1 MRISFGDRLQS
12 TLNQLT
18 QRSSTFKK
26 WWDEPTGKGGLSR
39 KEQFHQIQQERPK
52 VVQSILDYLDKY
64 LKKPLSQRHIQTLNT
79 ASAKKT
85 EDAMPE
91 GSLSK
96 VVKELDA
103 VLKAY
108 STKPLPRPP
117 SQPFPKAI
125 QVPPLPPKL
134 PHKPLPTAPTKPVP
148 PVPLSEEEMEINIAS
163 LKEHLE
169 DVPQPDISTFQKAQV
184 PSQARERSNLPL
196 AGQRTVKPQRP
207 LPPVPDE
214 KKPPVPPT
222 APAST
227 AKPRP
232 MAPPRRKAPMRPDKN
247 LSAPVAGPSIPVS
260 KPPAQP
266 VNGPSEAHNQ
276 DISRM
281 MQALVKMRMDKAVLR
296 DILLGDKGTLS
307 SNPERQLRGMR
318 ILQERGI
325 IDKNVSQLP
334 ALDSFA
340 REKTIELLGLLDDN
354 ERKLQANVDGWYE
367 KHGGGIQF

>member
-1 MRISFGDRLQS
+1 
-12 TLNQLT
+12 
-18 QRSSTFKK
+18 
-26 WWDEPTGKGGLSR
+26 
-39 KEQFHQIQQERPK
+39 
-52 VVQSILDYLDKY
+52 
-64 LKKPLSQRHIQTLNT
+64 
-79 ASAKKT
+79 
-85 EDAMPE
+85 MPE

-125 QVPPLPPKL
+125 QVPPLPPKP

-148 PVPLSEEEMEINIAS
+148 PVPLSEEEMAKNIAS
-163 LKEHLE
+163 FKQHLE
-169 DVPQPDISTFQKAQV
+169 DVPQPDINIFQKAQV
-184 PSQARERSNLPL
+184 PSQANARANLHL

-207 LPPVPDE
+207 LPPVPEDQ
-214 KKPPVPPT
+214 KL
-222 APAST
+222 PAQ
-227 AKPRP
+227 AKPLAAASQARRP
-232 MAPPRRKAPMRPDKN
+232 PPPRRKPPERTNKALGNPSGAPSKI
-247 LSAPVAGPSIPVS
+247 AP
-260 KPPAQP
+260 QP
-266 VNGPSEAHNQ
+266 ESGPSEAQNQ

-307 SNPERQLRGMR
+307 SNPERQLRAIR
-318 ILQERGI
+318 ILKERGI
-325 IDKNVSQLP
+325 IEKNASELP

-340 REKTIELLGLLDDN
+340 RQKTLELLGLLEDN
-354 ERKLQANVDGWYE
+354 EKKLQANVDGWYE